1 VHELPQALGA
11 PEARPRLRW
20 LDFLIL
26 AAVACL
32 LWSLRSL
39 ERGMLAPL
47 DVSQQPLDQSL
58 ASLPYYA
65 GRTVLRMWIAFGFS
79 LAFALTT
86 GYVAAHNRWARA
98 ILLPLLD
105 VLQSVPVLGFL
116 SATAPLF
123 LQLFPHSL
131 LGMECASI
139 FAIFTGQT
147 WNLCFAFYQSIR
159 SLPGDLQEATQICH
173 LNRWQRF
180 SLLELPAAANNLVW
194 NAMLSFGGGWFF
206 VVQSEAVT
214 VLQQRIQLPGLG
226 SLMAASLDTADTL
239 GALRA
244 IAAMLAVI
252 LLTDQLV
259 WRPLLDWSE
268 KFKLGLSP
276 GSPSPRSAV
285 YRLLQASRLPA
296 WIAVNFEATVE
307 RLELSSIRK
316 MLRRSGPASAQRAL
330 WGLCRI
336 GAFSLFSVLLWLALK
351 SSVRAIPLLFQ
362 EIRHV
367 DLPRVLRFSA
377 FTLLRV
383 LIMTILASAVWVPFA
398 VMLGQ
403 SRRASRVFQP
413 LFEMAASF
421 PVNMTFPFIVGY
433 FVAHHIPMTW
443 GSILLLA
450 LGPQWYILFN
460 VTGGAASIPNDLREA
475 AQCYGLR
482 GIGLWR
488 FLLLPAVFPSWVTG
502 ACTATGAAWN
512 ASIVAEVATWGST
525 TLRAEGLG
533 SLIAEAAQK
542 DNSGELAAGVGMMAF
557 IVMLTNKL
565 LWRPL
570 YGLGERRFGLGT

>member
-1 VHELPQALGA
+1 
-11 PEARPRLRW
+11 
-20 LDFLIL
+20 
-26 AAVACL
+26 
-32 LWSLRSL
+32 
-39 ERGMLAPL
+39 
-47 DVSQQPLDQSL
+47 
-58 ASLPYYA
+58 
-65 GRTVLRMWIAFGFS
+65 
-79 LAFALTT
+79 
-86 GYVAAHNRWARA
+86 
-98 ILLPLLD
+98 
-105 VLQSVPVLGFL
+105 
-116 SATAPLF
+116 
-123 LQLFPHSL
+123 
-131 LGMECASI
+131 
-139 FAIFTGQT
+139 
-147 WNLCFAFYQSIR
+147 
-159 SLPGDLQEATQICH
+159 
-173 LNRWQRF
+173 
-180 SLLELPAAANNLVW
+180 
-194 NAMLSFGGGWFF
+194 MLSFGGGWFF

-268 KFKLGLSP
+268 KFKFELSP

-296 WIAVNFEATVE
+296 WIASNFEATVE
-307 RLELSSIRK
+307 RLELSSLRK
-316 MLRRSGPASAQRAL
+316 MLRRSGPARARRAL

-336 GAFSLFSVLLWLALK
+336 GAFSLFAVLLWLALK
-351 SSVRAIPLLFQ
+351 SSVRAFPLLFE

-367 DLPRVLRFSA
+367 DLPKVLRFSA

-383 LIMTILASAVWVPFA
+383 LLMTILASAVWVPVA
-398 VMLGQ
+398 VLLGQ

-433 FVAHHIPMTW
+433 FVNHHVPMNW

-482 GIGLWR
+482 GISLWR
-488 FLLLPAVFPSWVTG
+488 FLLLPAVFPAWVTG

-512 ASIVAEVATWGST
+512 ASIVAEVATWGGT

-570 YGLGERRFGLGT
+570 YSLGERRFGLGI

>member
-1 VHELPQALGA
+1 
-11 PEARPRLRW
+11 
-20 LDFLIL
+20 
-26 AAVACL
+26 
-32 LWSLRSL
+32 
-39 ERGMLAPL
+39 MLAPL
-47 DVSQQPLDQSL
+47 DVSQKPLDQSIY
-58 ASLPYYA
+58 SLPYYA

-79 LAFALTT
+79 LTFALCT
-86 GYVAAHNRWARA
+86 GYAAAHNRWARA

-123 LQLFPHSL
+123 LGLFPHSL

-147 WNLCFAFYQSIR
+147 WNLCFAFYQSLR
-159 SLPGDLQEATQICH
+159 SLPADLQEAAHICH

-180 SLLELPAAANNLVW
+180 SILELPAAANNLVW

-206 VVQSEAVT
+206 VVQSEAIT
-214 VLQQRIQLPGLG
+214 VLHQRIQLPGLG

-244 IAAMLAVI
+244 IAAMLVVI
-252 LLTDQLV
+252 LLTDQLL

-268 KFKLGLSP
+268 KFKLELLS
-276 GSPSPRSAV
+276 GSSRPHSPV

-296 WIAVNFEATVE
+296 WLDAHVAAPIRRCNWASLQKTLPRAA
-307 RLELSSIRK
+307 SSFALK
-316 MLRRSGPASAQRAL
+316 AL

-336 GAFSLFSVLLWLALK
+336 SALSALAVLSLLALK
-351 SSVRAIPLLFQ
+351 STVDAVPLLLH
-362 EIRHV
+362 ELRDV
-367 DLPRVLRFSA
+367 DLQKILWLSA
-377 FTLLRV
+377 LTLLRV
-383 LIMTILASAVWVPFA
+383 LLMTALASAIWVPVA
-398 VMLGQ
+398 VLLGQ
-403 SRRASRVFQP
+403 SRRATRVLQP

-421 PVNMTFPFIVGY
+421 PVNMTFPFIVGF
-433 FVAHHIPMTW
+433 FVSRHISMNW

-475 AQCYGLR
+475 AKCYGLGGFSR
-482 GIGLWR
+482 WK
-488 FLLLPAVFPSWVTG
+488 FLLLPAVFPAWVTG
-502 ACTATGAAWN
+502 ACTAAGAAWN

-533 SLIAEAAQK
+533 SLIAEATQK
-542 DNSGELAAGVGMMAF
+542 NNGGDLAAGIGMMAF
-557 IVMLTNKL
+557 LVVLMNKL

-570 YGLGERRFGLGT
+570 YALAERRFGLGV

>member
-1 VHELPQALGA
+1 MRELPHALGA
-11 PEARPRLRW
+11 PGARPRLRW
-20 LDFLIL
+20 LDFLLL
-26 AAVACL
+26 AAVASL
-32 LWSLRSL
+32 LWSLQNL
-39 ERGMLAPL
+39 GAGMLAPL
-47 DVSQQPLDQSL
+47 DVSQKPLDQSIS
-58 ASLPYYA
+58 SLPYYA

-79 LAFALTT
+79 LTFALGT
-86 GYVAAHNRWARA
+86 GYAAAHNRWARA

-123 LQLFPHSL
+123 LGLFPHSL

-147 WNLCFAFYQSIR
+147 WNLCFAFYQSLR
-159 SLPGDLQEATQICH
+159 SLPADLQEATHVCH

-180 SLLELPAAANNLVW
+180 TVLELPAAANNLVW

-226 SLMAASLDTADTL
+226 SLMAASLDAADTS

-268 KFKLGLSP
+268 KFKLELLS
-276 GSPSPRSAV
+276 GNSKPRSPV

-296 WIAVNFEATVE
+296 WLEANIAAP
-307 RLELSSIRK
+307 IR
-316 MLRRSGPASAQRAL
+316 RRNWANLQKTLPRAASALKAL

-336 GAFSLFSVLLWLALK
+336 GALCALSVLSLLAIK
-351 SSVRAIPLLFQ
+351 STAGALPLLLHELQ
-362 EIRHV
+362 DV
-367 DLPRVLRFSA
+367 DLPRIVWLSA
-377 FTLLRV
+377 LTLLRV
-383 LIMTILASAVWVPFA
+383 LLMTALASAIWVPVA

-403 SRRASRVFQP
+403 SRRATRVLQP

-421 PVNMTFPFIVGY
+421 PVNMTFPFIVGF
-433 FVAHHIPMTW
+433 FVSHHVSMNW

-475 AQCYGLR
+475 AKCYGLR
-482 GIGLWR
+482 GVSRWK
-488 FLLLPAVFPSWVTG
+488 FLLLPAVFPAWVTG
-502 ACTATGAAWN
+502 ACTAAGAAWN

-525 TLRAEGLG
+525 TLKAEGLG
-533 SLIAEAAQK
+533 SLIAEATQK
-542 DNSGELAAGVGMMAF
+542 DNGGELAAGVGMMALL
-557 IVMLTNKL
+557 VVLMNKL

-570 YGLGERRFGLGT
+570 YALAERRCGLGA